1 MPEQPTDSNALH
13 EQARKLHE
21 TLKRLLKE
29 ISELL
34 DGTKGKD
41 QPAPEGGSD
50 E

>member
-1 MPEQPTDSNALH
+1 MCEKPNDENSLH

-34 DGTKGKD
+34 DRTKGQD
-41 QPAPEGGSD
+41 QAAAPDPETP
-50 E
+50 